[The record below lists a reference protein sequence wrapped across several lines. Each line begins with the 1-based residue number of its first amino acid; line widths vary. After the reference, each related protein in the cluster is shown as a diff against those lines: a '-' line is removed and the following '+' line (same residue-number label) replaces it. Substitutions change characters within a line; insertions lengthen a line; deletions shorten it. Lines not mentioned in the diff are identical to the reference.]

1 MKLIYSLVFL
11 LLVGCGGSGE
21 NDDHAPTATFI
32 SGSLNNTLIQFE
44 ESVPDSS
51 AIAVKGGFVGVRKS
65 NLTDDIDGYYNYISN
80 TCNKVVV
87 NNCEVSYG
95 TIYLGKTSNESARFA
110 KADKSNMLNY
120 YSFPTQTLTRIGV
133 GHWSLGTENNK
144 IIMAKD
150 SSQNNIGFIQWDN
163 SVFAGITVL
172 AKRVAYFGNAVLH
185 TSFYGRDSLGN
196 LGTIKLPNDLDLNIP
211 WIGMIQER
219 TVNSNY
225 LNGMV
230 TNDGL
235 VVVANTQTNYF
246 AYASKR

>member
-11 LLVGCGGSGE
+11 LLVGCGGGE

-32 SGSLNNTLIQFE
+32 SGSLNNALIQFE

-51 AIAVKGGFVGVRKS
+51 AIAVKSGFGVRKS

-196 LGTIKLPNDLDLNIP
+196 LGAIKLPNDLDLNIP

-235 VVVANTQTNYF
+235 VVVANIQTNYF

>member
-11 LLVGCGGSGE
+11 LLVGCGGGGE

-32 SGSLNNTLIQFE
+32 SGSLNNALIQFE

-51 AIAVKGGFVGVRKS
+51 AIAVKSGFGVRKS

-80 TCNKVVV
+80 TCNKIVV

-196 LGTIKLPNDLDLNIP
+196 LGAIKLPNDLDLNIP

-235 VVVANTQTNYF
+235 VVVANIQTNYF

>member
-11 LLVGCGGSGE
+11 LLVGCGGGGE

-32 SGSLNNTLIQFE
+32 SGSLNNVLIQFE

-51 AIAVKGGFVGVRKS
+51 AIAVKGGFGVRKS

-196 LGTIKLPNDLDLNIP
+196 LGAIKLPNDLDLNIP